1 MDRKTIL
8 EKGLL
13 LNYLLGELNAKDEEL
28 IESALQ
34 QDKVLQQEFQK
45 LESDFER
52 MALENAIDPPQRVK
66 KSLEKAL
73 SKDSDSTGTPVK
85 SLNSSGAFNPARLL
99 VAASLAAIFALTS
112 FWFYNQWQT
121 AEENIRL
128 ARQEKEQLQESLQKL
143 SEEMQEVNA
152 MYAQLNDKDVI
163 PLLLK
168 GNTLAPE
175 ARAVAFVNHKNKSVV
190 VNPKALPALS
200 EEETYQMWADVD
212 GEMISMGLLPTD
224 KDLVALT
231 YIDKAESLNI
241 TIEPK
246 GGNDHPTVERLISN
260 IYL

>member
-52 MALENAIDPPQRVK
+52 MALENAIDPPQQVK
-66 KSLEKAL
+66 RSLEKAL
-73 SKDSDSTGTPVK
+73 NKDRDNTDTPVK
-85 SLNSSGAFNPARLL
+85 SLSTSSAFNPARLL

-128 ARQEKEQLQESLQKL
+128 AREEKEQLQESLQKL
-143 SEEMQEVNA
+143 SKEMQEVNA

-231 YIDKAESLNI
+231 YIEKAESLNI

>member
-13 LNYLLGELNAKDEEL
+13 VRYLLGELDKKEEL
-28 IESALQ
+28 QVEKALQ
-34 QDKVLQQEFQK
+34 EDKILKEEFRK

-52 MALENAIDPPQRVK
+52 IALENAIDPPPSIR
-66 KSLEKAL
+66 KSLEKSLGSSVENPDTAVRTL
-73 SKDSDSTGTPVK
+73 PSKS
-85 SLNSSGAFNPARLL
+85 AFNPMRLM

-121 AEENIRL
+121 AEENVRL
-128 ARQEKEQLQESLQKL
+128 AREEQNELQQTLQNL
-143 SEEMQEVNA
+143 SEEMQQVRD
-152 MYAQLNDKDVI
+152 MYSVLNDQDAI
-163 PLLLK
+163 PLLLE
-168 GNTLAPE
+168 GNQLAPE
-175 ARAVAFVNHKNKSVV
+175 ARAVAFVNHKNRSVV
-190 VNPKALPALS
+190 VNPKALPDLP

-224 KDLVALT
+224 EDLVYLT

-260 IYL
+260 VYL